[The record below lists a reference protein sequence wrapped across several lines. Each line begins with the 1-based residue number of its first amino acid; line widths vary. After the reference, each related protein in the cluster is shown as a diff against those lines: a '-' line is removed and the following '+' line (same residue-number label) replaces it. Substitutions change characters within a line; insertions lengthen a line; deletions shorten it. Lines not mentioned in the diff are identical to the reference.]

1 MTDINEVIAKS
12 KGWRRPTENECA
24 PFDGWINENT
34 HYTSKELPDYLNDA
48 RLYMGLFEEIK
59 KTGFEF
65 RLESDKTG
73 SGEGIYTAV
82 ILEQRNDTNGTG
94 WGLRVISTQSSIGT
108 AICLAYCRLNGLEC
122 EG

>member
-1 MTDINEVIAKS
+1 MNINETIAKH
-12 KGWRRPTENECA
+12 KGIKARTICLTSYP
-24 PFDGWINENT
+24 PKYINDE
-34 HYTSKELPDYLNDA
+34 PDYEHDP
-48 RLYMGLFEEIK
+48 RLYMALLDEIK

-65 RLESDKTG
+65 RLESDTTG

-108 AICLAYCRLNGLEC
+108 AICMAYIKMKGLE

>member
-1 MTDINEVIAKS
+1 MTNLNEVVAMH
-12 KGWRRPTENECA
+12 KGWKRE
-24 PFDGWINENT
+24 
-34 HYTSKELPDYLNDA
+34 KELQGLSVERDIWIAPKAMFSFPAPPDYLNDA

-65 RLESDKTG
+65 RLESDTTG

-108 AICLAYCRLNGLEC
+108 AICQAYCKLHGLE
-122 EG
+122 